1 MVFPVGCV
9 KIRSRLVFCKPFYL
23 NVRNKWNLTF
33 TLGFNLVNL
42 GRNTTRE
49 IQTTS
54 TFLSF
59 FEEIDISSVELKERS
74 VVQIL
79 LFITN

>member
-1 MVFPVGCV
+1 M
-9 KIRSRLVFCKPFYL
+9 
-23 NVRNKWNLTF
+23 TF

-59 FEEIDISSVELKERS
+59 FEEIDISSVELKEGS
-74 VVQIL
+74 VVQDPVVYHKLTSSKRSRFNL
-79 LFITN
+79 LPIHSYVISVCLLPNV